1 MIKKIFL
8 ILFALCFSFC
18 FSQKKKKASH
28 GPEIFDAYINKD
40 FKPMAFND
48 RIKKFPFNK
57 TSKIKLISYNLDFKK
72 EPFYTP
78 PPIGD
83 SVAIKNYENK
93 KFPVKLSDILLND
106 NLEGAQQQKNLN
118 LLEIK
123 ELSNIIFNECAKY
136 TFGLIST
143 SGCYFPRNAI
153 LFYDENDKIFA
164 YFEICF
170 QCGGFE
176 SDPKNLFK
184 DDIVCEDIYN
194 KLESFFNKAGIK
206 TQHKEESK

>member
-18 FSQKKKKASH
+18 FSQKKKKKPHES
-28 GPEIFDAYINKD
+28 EILDTHINRD
-40 FKPMAFND
+40 FKPTTFNN
-48 RIKKFPFNK
+48 RIKKFPFNRA
-57 TSKIKLISYNLDFKK
+57 SKIKLVSYNLDFKK
-72 EPFYTP
+72 EPIYTP

-83 SVAIKNYENK
+83 SIAIKNYENR
-93 KFPVKLSDILLND
+93 KFPIKISDILFD
-106 NLEGAQQQKNLN
+106 ENLKGAQQQKNLN

-123 ELSNIIFNECAKY
+123 ELSNIIFNECTKY
-136 TFGLIST
+136 MIGLIST

-153 LFYDENDKIFA
+153 LFYDEDDKIFA
-164 YFEICF
+164 YLEICF

-184 DDIVCEDIYN
+184 DDFICEDIYN
-194 KLESFFNKAGIK
+194 KLEKFFNKAGMK
-206 TQHKEESK
+206 TQYVENN